1 MADHEKTYT
10 IEGHRHVRKSFLFS
24 IEDDSSSSDS
34 GEEIIPNT
42 PKQTNGSVQAS
53 CTTPPPTIKSVIKH
67 LMYTFF
73 LSGPI
78 CLKKR
83 FLKVNLYIYCDFM
96 TFEYFCSS
104 IKEDIQCKIKRLL
117 NSENV
122 IKIRKI
128 EKKRSLK

>member
-1 MADHEKTYT
+1 MRKHTKY
-10 IEGHRHVRKSFLFS
+10 EGHRHVRKSFLFS

-67 LMYTFF
+67 LMYSFF
-73 LSGPI
+73 LSVSI
-78 CLKKR
+78 FFFVQR
-83 FLKVNLYIYCDFM
+83 FLIANLFIYWDFIL
-96 TFEYFCSS
+96 FEHCCSL

-117 NSENV
+117 NSKNV

-128 EKKRSLK
+128 QKKRSLK